1 LAYWAAWLMLKLLP
15 ATFVNAA
22 VRLAP
27 VFAGADTVAVPLPV
41 PLPLTVAHPD
51 AVEDDHAHPACVVT
65 VTVFEP
71 PAEVNDNEVGDT
83 V

>member
-1 LAYWAAWLMLKLLP
+1 MLKLLP

-41 PLPLTVAHPD
+41 PLPLTVTHPD
-51 AVEDDHAHPACVVT
+51 CVEDDHEHPACVVT
-65 VTVFEP
+65 VTVIELAAEP
-71 PAEVNDNEVGDT
+71 NDSDVGDT
-83 V
+83 E